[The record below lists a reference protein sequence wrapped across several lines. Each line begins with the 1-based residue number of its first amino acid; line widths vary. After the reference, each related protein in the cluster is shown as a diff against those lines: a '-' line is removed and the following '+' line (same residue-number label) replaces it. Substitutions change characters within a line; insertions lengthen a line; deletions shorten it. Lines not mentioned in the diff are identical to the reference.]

1 MLARPD
7 VVCRSEAGFLLEHPA
22 QMGRIVK
29 SKFIGHFRHSQT
41 GCKLVLDLADN
52 ELTYMA
58 SGTLTCH
65 LLYQITE
72 IIR

>member
-7 VVCRSEAGFLLEHPA
+7 VVCRGETGFLLEHPA

-41 GCKLVLDLADN
+41 RCKFVFDLADD
-52 ELTYMA
+52 ELADMA
-58 SGTLTCH
+58 TGAFTCH

-72 IIR
+72 IIC